1 MRCQHCSRNYGCDE
15 AVEANKTKATGTKE
29 ADDAKDE
36 DKATDANKADEAK
49 ATEADK
55 ADKANEADSPDK
67 AVDATEA
74 DKANATE
81 ANEADEAKADDT
93 NEANKPMIQRGRQ
106 VDKADDT
113 IAANNAD
120 EAGNA
125 SESFVAD
132 EAYVVDVIVAADE
145 AIVINTANLA
155 IEANKANFAKAKE
168 LLANSIAIV
177 LYSLTKYS
185 AILAEVKA
193 YFGIFVFNTQL
204 VGMVWSCLRSLKC
217 QHLQR
222 ADIEDGKLLSSSM
235 RVRLCFVLSL
245 RM

>member
-1 MRCQHCSRNYGCDE
+1 MRCQHCSGNYGCDE
-15 AVEANKTKATGTKE
+15 AVEANKAKATDVNK
-29 ADDAKDE
+29 ADDAKDKA
-36 DKATDANKADEAK
+36 KATDANKADEAK
-49 ATEADK
+49 ATEADEANK
-55 ADKANEADSPDK
+55 ADEADLLNK

-74 DKANATE
+74 KEAEAPE
-81 ANEADEAKADDT
+81 ANKADVAKADDT
-93 NEANKPMIQRGRQ
+93 DEANKPMIQQGCQ
-106 VDKADDT
+106 VDEADDT

-120 EAGNA
+120 KTSNA
-125 SESFVAD
+125 SESFVVD
-132 EAYVVDVIVAADE
+132 EANVIDVIVAANK
-145 AIVINTANLA
+145 AIVTNIANLA
-155 IEANKANFAKAKE
+155 IKANKASFANDKE
-168 LLANSIAIV
+168 LLANSIVIV

-193 YFGIFVFNTQL
+193 YFGIFVFNNQL
-204 VGMVWSCLRSLKC
+204 VGMVWSCLSSLKC